1 MGVTLY
7 LFDSHKSVRAVLA
20 RSVSELLHTEE
31 DWLLDAKI
39 PVKYGA
45 EPGEY
50 LGFMCVDQKF
60 RLFEIDE
67 AADDSDTGTTVISA
81 TDAGAAELNARIA
94 PETRLENKGAA
105 EVLAAVLAGSGW
117 TVGEVT
123 ATERTASVEYYYK
136 KLWACLEDMKTA
148 YNARVIPYYTFDG
161 KALTGKKVDMLA
173 RTPVFRGRVFQG
185 RSDAEDVSISL
196 SGSPRTVMY
205 GLGKTTGT
213 GSTPERLTIADAEWS
228 KANGDPADKPKGQAW
243 IADAEAVAKYGEKAE
258 IYEDGNEVDAAALLK
273 KTWEYLQLKKQ
284 PTVEGTATAQNLEML
299 PGHDWQQVRLYDQ
312 VGVVDRRGTAF
323 LTQVI
328 GIERDY
334 IRPWLTKF
342 ELGDE
347 KQEDE
352 KSLAEKVK
360 DMTSELSSVKGRA
373 GGVGNKG
380 DENREFIVENMEK
393 IRLHTIF
400 IGENANK
407 IQETEI
413 RMGKAEVSI
422 RAQEKILEG
431 QDDRI
436 TSAEITLNGKD
447 GTIGL
452 VGRVTKNEEEI
463 SSAAIEINGAKAEI
477 NLKVSK
483 DGVISA
489 INQTPE
495 SVTIQASKIN
505 LQGYVTASQLS
516 AEVANINKFFA
527 GTAQASR
534 MDINSLTSQTAQIT
548 NVTLINYQCAWK
560 SKEFVTAVS
569 FPRYVENTI
578 YYKNQSGNDAYMTV
592 LTPKKN
598 SNGSV
603 SKTEVYYM
611 GRAID

>member
-1 MGVTLY
+1 MARFEVKGTDDLANALESLGGKTGDIAQTMIRYGAVEMVKSWQDTIKKRGHVLTGQME
-7 LFDSHKSVRAVLA
+7 KSVKPTKIKNEGG
-20 RSVSELLHTEE
+20 ELSIEVYPQG
-31 DWLLDAKI
+31 K
-39 PVKYGA
+39 
-45 EPGEY
+45 
-50 LGFMCVDQKF
+50 
-60 RLFEIDE
+60 
-67 AADDSDTGTTVISA
+67 DD
-81 TDAGAAELNARIA
+81 
-94 PETRLENKGAA
+94 KGVRK
-105 EVLAAVLAGSGW
+105 VLAAVLAESGW
-117 TVGEVT
+117 AVGEVT

-136 KLWACLEDMKTA
+136 KVWACLEDMKAA
-148 YNARVIPYYTFDG
+148 YNARIIPYYTFDG
-161 KALTGKKVDMLA
+161 KTLTGKKVDVLA

-196 SGSPRTVMY
+196 SGSPRTLMY

-258 IYEDGNEVDAAALLK
+258 IYEDSNETDAGALLK
-273 KTWEYLQLKKQ
+273 KAWEYLQLKKQ

-342 ELGDE
+342 DLGDE
-347 KQEDE
+347 KQENE

-360 DMTSELSSVKGRA
+360 DMTSELSSVGGRA
-373 GGVGNKG
+373 GGAGNKG
-380 DENREFIVENMEK
+380 DENKKLILENYEQ
-393 IRLHTIF
+393 IRLHTIN
-400 IGENANK
+400 IGDMAGQIREAQINIENGSVQISGLEKTVTSQGERLHQA
-407 IQETEI
+407 EI
-413 RMGKAEVSI
+413 DVDGAKAAITLKADQTTVSSLGERVTSAEVSI
-422 RAQEKILEG
+422 
-431 QDDRI
+431 
-436 TSAEITLNGKD
+436 D
-447 GTIGL
+447 GAWG
-452 VGRVTKNEEEI
+452 
-463 SSAAIEINGAKAEI
+463 EI

-483 DGVISA
+483 NGVISA
-489 INQTPE
+489 INLTSE
-495 SVTIQASKIN
+495 AATIQASKIN

-548 NVTLINYQCAWK
+548 NVSLINFDCAWK
-560 SKEFVTAVS
+560 SKTIVTGVTI
-569 FPRYVENTI
+569 NTTSK
-578 YYKNQSGNDAYMTV
+578 YGVWQQSSGTW
-592 LTPKKN
+592 T
-598 SNGSV
+598 GSLLQSAELKV
-603 SKTEVYYM
+603 SKSTINYM

>member
-1 MGVTLY
+1 MGVTVY
-7 LFDSHKSVRAVLA
+7 LFDSRKSVRAVLA

-117 TVGEVT
+117 AVGKVT

-136 KLWACLEDMKTA
+136 KVWACLEDMRTA

-161 KALTGKKVDMLA
+161 KTLTGKKVDMLA

-196 SGSPRTVMY
+196 SGSPRTIMY

-258 IYEDGNEVDAAALLK
+258 IYEDSNETDAGALLK
-273 KTWEYLQLKKQ
+273 KAWEYLQLKKQ

-342 ELGDE
+342 DLGDE

-360 DMTSELSSVKGRA
+360 DMTSELSSVKGKA
-373 GGVGNKG
+373 GGAGNKG

-393 IRLHTIF
+393 IRLHTIS

-413 RMGKAEVSI
+413 RMGQAEVSI
-422 RAQEKILEG
+422 SAQEKILEG
-431 QDDRI
+431 QDERI
-436 TSAEITLNGKD
+436 TSAEITLNGKE

-483 DGVISA
+483 NGVISA
-489 INQTPE
+489 INQSPE
-495 SVTIQASKIN
+495 SITIQASKIN

-548 NVTLINYQCAWK
+548 NVSLINFDCAWK
-560 SKEFVTAVS
+560 SKTVVTGGTI
-569 FPRYVENTI
+569 NTKSK
-578 YYKNQSGNDAYMTV
+578 YGVWQQSGGTWTGSLLQDV
-592 LTPKKN
+592 DLKLTKSTIN
-598 SNGSV
+598 
-603 SKTEVYYM
+603 YM

>member
-373 GGVGNKG
+373 GGAGNKG

-598 SNGSV
+598 SKGSV

>member
-1 MGVTLY
+1 MGVTVY

-31 DWLLDAKI
+31 EWLLDAKI

-117 TVGEVT
+117 AVGEVT

-136 KLWACLEDMKTA
+136 KVWACLEDMKAA

-161 KALTGKKVDMLA
+161 KVLTGKKVDMLA

-196 SGSPRTVMY
+196 SGSPRTIMY

-258 IYEDGNEVDAAALLK
+258 IYEDSNETDAGALLK
-273 KTWEYLQLKKQ
+273 KAWEYLQLKKK

-342 ELGDE
+342 DLGDE

-360 DMTSELSSVKGRA
+360 DMTSELSSVKGKA
-373 GGVGNKG
+373 GGAGNKG

-393 IRLHTIF
+393 IRLHTIS

-422 RAQEKILEG
+422 SAQEKILEG

-436 TSAEITLNGKD
+436 TSAEITLNGKE

-516 AEVANINKFFA
+516 AGLADVKSSLADYTVTDKLD
-527 GTAQASR
+527 AQSAHIHGNLFYQNTTVSWQEQTVVTGV
-534 MDINSLTSQTAQIT
+534 NLNTSSGSFW
-548 NVTLINYQCAWK
+548 LDGK
-560 SKEFVTAVS
+560 LKEF
-569 FPRYVENTI
+569 
-578 YYKNQSGNDAYMTV
+578 
-592 LTPKKN
+592 LTKATLTKSTKKI
-598 SNGSV
+598 S
-603 SKTEVYYM
+603 YM
-611 GRAID
+611 GS

>member
-1 MGVTLY
+1 MGVTVY
-7 LFDSHKSVRAVLA
+7 IFDSHKSVRAVLA

-117 TVGEVT
+117 AVGEVT

-136 KLWACLEDMKTA
+136 KVWACLEDMRTA

-161 KALTGKKVDMLA
+161 KVLTGKKVDMLA

-196 SGSPRTVMY
+196 SGSPRTIMY

-258 IYEDGNEVDAAALLK
+258 IYEDSNETDAAALLK
-273 KTWEYLQLKKQ
+273 KAWEYLQLKKQ

-342 ELGDE
+342 DLGDE

-373 GGVGNKG
+373 GGAGNKG

-393 IRLHTIF
+393 IRLHTIS

-413 RMGKAEVSI
+413 RMGQAEVSI
-422 RAQEKILEG
+422 SAQEKILEG
-431 QDDRI
+431 QDERI
-436 TSAEITLNGKD
+436 TSAEITLNGKE

-483 DGVISA
+483 NGVISA
-489 INQTPE
+489 INQSPE
-495 SVTIQASKIN
+495 SITIQASKIN

-548 NVTLINYQCAWK
+548 NVSLINFDCAWK
-560 SKEFVTAVS
+560 SKTIVTGVTI
-569 FPRYVENTI
+569 NTTSK
-578 YYKNQSGNDAYMTV
+578 YGVWQQSSGTW
-592 LTPKKN
+592 T
-598 SNGSV
+598 GSLLQSAELKV
-603 SKTEVYYM
+603 SKSTINYM

>member
-373 GGVGNKG
+373 GGAGNKG
-380 DENREFIVENMEK
+380 DENSEFIVENMEK

-407 IQETEI
+407 IQEAEI

>member
-1 MGVTLY
+1 MGVTVY
-7 LFDSHKSVRAVLA
+7 LFDSHKSVRVVLA

-117 TVGEVT
+117 AVGEVT

-136 KLWACLEDMKTA
+136 KVWACLEDMKAA
-148 YNARVIPYYTFDG
+148 YNARIIPYYTFDG
-161 KALTGKKVDMLA
+161 KTLTGKKVDVLA

-258 IYEDGNEVDAAALLK
+258 IYEDSNETDAAALLK
-273 KTWEYLQLKKQ
+273 KAWEYLQLKKQ

-299 PGHDWQQVRLYDQ
+299 PGHEWQQVRLYDQ

-342 ELGDE
+342 DLGDE

-360 DMTSELSSVKGRA
+360 DMTSELSSVGGRA
-373 GGVGNKG
+373 GGAGNKG
-380 DENREFIVENMEK
+380 DANRELILENYEQIK
-393 IRLHTIF
+393 LHTLN
-400 IGENANK
+400 IGEMAGQIREAQINIENGSVQISGLEKTVTSQGERLRQA
-407 IQETEI
+407 EI
-413 RMGKAEVSI
+413 DVDGAKAAITLKADQTTVSNLGE
-422 RAQEKILEG
+422 RV
-431 QDDRI
+431 
-436 TSAEITLNGKD
+436 TSAEISID
-447 GTIGL
+447 GAWGEIG
-452 VGRVTKNEEEI
+452 
-463 SSAAIEINGAKAEI
+463 
-477 NLKVSK
+477 LKVSK

-489 INQTPE
+489 INLTSE
-495 SVTIQASKIN
+495 AATIQASKIN

-516 AEVANINKFFA
+516 AEVADINKFFA

-548 NVTLINYQCAWK
+548 NVSLINYDCAWK
-560 SKEFVTAVS
+560 SKTVVTGVTI
-569 FPRYVENTI
+569 NTTSK
-578 YYKNQSGNDAYMTV
+578 YGVWQQSSGTW
-592 LTPKKN
+592 T
-598 SNGSV
+598 GSLLQSAELKV
-603 SKTEVYYM
+603 SKSTINYM

>member
-1 MGVTLY
+1 MGITVY

-117 TVGEVT
+117 AVGEVT

-136 KLWACLEDMKTA
+136 KVWACLEDMKAA

-161 KALTGKKVDMLA
+161 KTLTGKKVDMLA

-196 SGSPRTVMY
+196 SGSPRTIMY

-258 IYEDGNEVDAAALLK
+258 IYEDSNETDAAALLK
-273 KTWEYLQLKKQ
+273 KAWEYLQLKKQ

-312 VGVVDRRGTAF
+312 VGVIDRRGTAF

-342 ELGDE
+342 DLGDE

-360 DMTSELSSVKGRA
+360 NVTSELSSVKGRA
-373 GGVGNKG
+373 GGAGNKG

-393 IRLHTIF
+393 IRLHTIS

-422 RAQEKILEG
+422 SAQEKILEG

-436 TSAEITLNGKD
+436 TSAEITLNGKE

-516 AEVANINKFFA
+516 AGLADVKSSLADYTVTDKLD
-527 GTAQASR
+527 AQSAHIHGNLFYQNTTVSWQEQTVVTGV
-534 MDINSLTSQTAQIT
+534 NLNTSSGSFW
-548 NVTLINYQCAWK
+548 LDGK
-560 SKEFVTAVS
+560 LKEF
-569 FPRYVENTI
+569 
-578 YYKNQSGNDAYMTV
+578 
-592 LTPKKN
+592 LTNATLTKSTKKI
-598 SNGSV
+598 S
-603 SKTEVYYM
+603 YM
-611 GRAID
+611 GS

>member
-1 MGVTLY
+1 MGVTVY
-7 LFDSHKSVRAVLA
+7 LFDSHKSVRAVLS

-39 PVKYGA
+39 PAKYGA

-81 TDAGAAELNARIA
+81 TDAGAAELNASIA

-117 TVGEVT
+117 AVGKVT
-123 ATERTASVEYYYK
+123 ATDRTAIVEYYYK
-136 KLWACLEDMKTA
+136 KVWACLEDMRTA

-161 KALTGKKVDMLA
+161 KILTGKKVDMLA

-196 SGSPRTVMY
+196 SGSPRTIMY

-258 IYEDGNEVDAAALLK
+258 IYEDGNETDAAALLK
-273 KTWEYLQLKKQ
+273 KTWEYLQLKKK

-299 PGHDWQQVRLYDQ
+299 PGHDWKQVRLYDQ

-334 IRPWLTKF
+334 IRPWLTKLD
-342 ELGDE
+342 LGDE

-360 DMTSELSSVKGRA
+360 NVTSELSSV
-373 GGVGNKG
+373 
-380 DENREFIVENMEK
+380 
-393 IRLHTIF
+393 
-400 IGENANK
+400 
-407 IQETEI
+407 
-413 RMGKAEVSI
+413 
-422 RAQEKILEG
+422 
-431 QDDRI
+431 
-436 TSAEITLNGKD
+436 
-447 GTIGL
+447 
-452 VGRVTKNEEEI
+452 
-463 SSAAIEINGAKAEI
+463 
-477 NLKVSK
+477 
-483 DGVISA
+483 
-489 INQTPE
+489 
-495 SVTIQASKIN
+495 
-505 LQGYVTASQLS
+505 
-516 AEVANINKFFA
+516 
-527 GTAQASR
+527 
-534 MDINSLTSQTAQIT
+534 
-548 NVTLINYQCAWK
+548 
-560 SKEFVTAVS
+560 
-569 FPRYVENTI
+569 
-578 YYKNQSGNDAYMTV
+578 
-592 LTPKKN
+592 
-598 SNGSV
+598 
-603 SKTEVYYM
+603 
-611 GRAID
+611 

>member
-1 MGVTLY
+1 MGVTVY
-7 LFDSHKSVRAVLA
+7 LFDSHKSVRAVLS

-39 PVKYGA
+39 PAKYGA

-81 TDAGAAELNARIA
+81 TDAGAAELNASIA

-117 TVGEVT
+117 AVGKVT
-123 ATERTASVEYYYK
+123 ATDRTAIVEYYYK
-136 KLWACLEDMKTA
+136 KVWACLEDMRTA

-161 KALTGKKVDMLA
+161 KILTGKKVDMLA

-196 SGSPRTVMY
+196 SGSPRTIMY

-258 IYEDGNEVDAAALLK
+258 IYEDGNETDAAALLK
-273 KTWEYLQLKKQ
+273 KTWEYLQLKKK

-299 PGHDWQQVRLYDQ
+299 PGHDWKQVRLYDQ

-334 IRPWLTKF
+334 IRPWLTKLD
-342 ELGDE
+342 LGDE

-360 DMTSELSSVKGRA
+360 NVTSELSSVIGRA
-373 GGVGNKG
+373 GGAGNKG

-393 IRLHTIF
+393 IRLHTIS

-413 RMGKAEVSI
+413 RMGQAEVSI
-422 RAQEKILEG
+422 SAQEKILEG
-431 QDDRI
+431 QDERI
-436 TSAEITLNGKD
+436 TSAEITLNGKE

-516 AEVANINKFFA
+516 AGLADVKSSLADYTVTDKLD
-527 GTAQASR
+527 AQSAHIHGNLFYQNTTVSWQEQTVVTGV
-534 MDINSLTSQTAQIT
+534 NLNTSSGSFW
-548 NVTLINYQCAWK
+548 LDGK
-560 SKEFVTAVS
+560 LKEF
-569 FPRYVENTI
+569 
-578 YYKNQSGNDAYMTV
+578 
-592 LTPKKN
+592 LTNATLTKSTKKI
-598 SNGSV
+598 S
-603 SKTEVYYM
+603 YM
-611 GRAID
+611 GS

>member
-1 MGVTLY
+1 MGVTVY

-50 LGFMCVDQKF
+50 LGFMCVDRKF

-117 TVGEVT
+117 AVGEVT

-136 KLWACLEDMKTA
+136 KVWACLEDMKAA

-161 KALTGKKVDMLA
+161 KTLTGKKVDVLA

-196 SGSPRTVMY
+196 SGSPRTIMY

-258 IYEDGNEVDAAALLK
+258 IYEDSNETDAGALLK
-273 KTWEYLQLKKQ
+273 KAWEYLQLKKQ
-284 PTVEGTATAQNLEML
+284 PTIEGTATAQNLEMV
-299 PGHDWQQVRLYDQ
+299 PGHNWQQVRLYDQ

-342 ELGDE
+342 DLGDE

-373 GGVGNKG
+373 GGAGNKG

-393 IRLHTIF
+393 IRLHTIS
-400 IGENANK
+400 ISENANR

-422 RAQEKILEG
+422 SAQEKILEG

-436 TSAEITLNGKD
+436 TSAEITLNGKE

-483 DGVISA
+483 NGVISA
-489 INQTPE
+489 INLTSE
-495 SVTIQASKIN
+495 AATIQASKIN

-516 AEVANINKFFA
+516 AEVADINKFFA

-578 YYKNQSGNDAYMTV
+578 YYKNQSGNNAYMTV

>member
-1 MGVTLY
+1 MGVTVY

-31 DWLLDAKI
+31 EWLLDAKI

-117 TVGEVT
+117 AVGEVT

-136 KLWACLEDMKTA
+136 KVWACLEDMKAA

-161 KALTGKKVDMLA
+161 KVLTGKKVDMLA

-196 SGSPRTVMY
+196 SGSPRTIMY

-258 IYEDGNEVDAAALLK
+258 IYEDSNETDAGALLK
-273 KTWEYLQLKKQ
+273 KAWEYLQLKKK
-284 PTVEGTATAQNLEML
+284 PMVEGTATAQNLEML

-342 ELGDE
+342 DLGDE

-360 DMTSELSSVKGRA
+360 DMTSELSSVKGKA
-373 GGVGNKG
+373 GGAGNKG

-393 IRLHTIF
+393 IRLHTIS

-422 RAQEKILEG
+422 SAQEKILEG

-436 TSAEITLNGKD
+436 TSAEITLNGKE

-548 NVTLINYQCAWK
+548 NVSLINFDCAWK
-560 SKEFVTAVS
+560 SKTIITGVTI
-569 FPRYVENTI
+569 NTTSK
-578 YYKNQSGNDAYMTV
+578 YGVWQQSSGTW
-592 LTPKKN
+592 T
-598 SNGSV
+598 GSLLQSAELKV
-603 SKTEVYYM
+603 SKSTINYM

>member
-1 MGVTLY
+1 MGVTVY
-7 LFDSHKSVRAVLA
+7 LFDSHKSVRAVLSQ
-20 RSVSELLHTEE
+20 SVSELLHTEE

-39 PVKYGA
+39 PVRYGA

-117 TVGEVT
+117 AVGEIT

-136 KLWACLEDMKTA
+136 KLWACLEDMRTA

-161 KALTGKKVDMLA
+161 KTLTGKKVDMLA
-173 RTPVFRGRVFQG
+173 RTPVFRGRIFQG

-196 SGSPRTVMY
+196 SGSPRTIMY
-205 GLGKTTGT
+205 GLGKATGT

-243 IADAEAVAKYGEKAE
+243 IADTEAVEKYGEKAE
-258 IYEDGNEVDAAALLK
+258 IYEDGNETDAAALLK

-342 ELGDE
+342 DLGDE

-360 DMTSELSSVKGRA
+360 DMTSELSSVGGRA
-373 GGVGNKG
+373 GGAGNKG

-393 IRLHTIF
+393 IRLHTIS
-400 IGENANK
+400 IGENANR

-422 RAQEKILEG
+422 SAQEKILEG

-463 SSAAIEINGAKAEI
+463 SSAVIQIDGAKAEI

-495 SVTIQASKIN
+495 SVTISASKIN
-505 LQGYVTASQLS
+505 LEGYVTASQLS
-516 AEVANINKFFA
+516 AGLADVKSSLADYTVTDKLD
-527 GTAQASR
+527 AQSAHIHGNLFYQNTTVSWQEQTV
-534 MDINSLTSQTAQIT
+534 ITGVNLNTSSGSFW
-548 NVTLINYQCAWK
+548 LDGK
-560 SKEFVTAVS
+560 LKEF
-569 FPRYVENTI
+569 
-578 YYKNQSGNDAYMTV
+578 
-592 LTPKKN
+592 LTNATLTKSTKKI
-598 SNGSV
+598 S
-603 SKTEVYYM
+603 YM
-611 GRAID
+611 GS